1 MNLLNTMNMEE
12 LKIDIREQISKI
24 NLAFTNYWGRLFLD
38 GLLSEDLEKLDR
50 LLKKTTKLFKFNII
64 VSIPLSALLT
74 IFSML
79 KFFDFIDFGNM
90 NKAGLAILF
99 TVVFLTNTY
108 RSYKVKVNLENKIY
122 LLGLLDKIGRN

>member
-1 MNLLNTMNMEE
+1 MMEE
-12 LKIDIREQISKI
+12 IKLDIKEQISKT
-24 NLAFTNYWGRLFLD
+24 NKAFINYWGGLFLE

-64 VSIPLSALLT
+64 LSIPLSALVT

-99 TVVFLTNTY
+99 TVGSLTNTY
-108 RSYKVKVNLENKIY
+108 RSYKIKVNLENKIY
-122 LLGLLDKIGRN
+122 LLGLLDKIGSNQNGR